1 MKIIL
6 ERVKKGQT
14 NEKWTLA
21 TDALELSSKS
31 RLVAF
36 LNQKWSFQRA
46 GLRLLSTHDKY
57 NIK

>member
-21 TDALELSSKS
+21 TDALELSSKRPFGGIS
-31 RLVAF
+31 QPKMVISKSWF
-36 LNQKWSFQRA
+36 EIIIH
-46 GLRLLSTHDKY
+46 T
-57 NIK
+57 